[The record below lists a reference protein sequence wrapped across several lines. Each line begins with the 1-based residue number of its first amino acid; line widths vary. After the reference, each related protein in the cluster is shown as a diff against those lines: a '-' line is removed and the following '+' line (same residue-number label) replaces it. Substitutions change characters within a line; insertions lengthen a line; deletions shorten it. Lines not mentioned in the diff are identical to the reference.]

1 MREDPIYIQLIQA
14 IEELR
19 RNKHF
24 GYNRI
29 NKNNIISKTLNVA
42 NVITRLNNNYRQI
55 IIEFRI
61 QFMIYNYIINS
72 AIIDNAIS
80 NYSAMSN

>member
-42 NVITRLNNNYRQI
+42 NYRQI